1 MNEKVIKRLIC
12 CVMVEK
18 LRGKCEYI
26 SFRPESSHK
35 VAVFGEMHL
44 HLPTF
49 YAFDFLSNSSS

>member
-26 SFRPESSHK
+26 SFRPESSPK
-35 VAVFGEMHL
+35 VAVFGKIELASSH
-44 HLPTF
+44 
-49 YAFDFLSNSSS
+49 FLCI